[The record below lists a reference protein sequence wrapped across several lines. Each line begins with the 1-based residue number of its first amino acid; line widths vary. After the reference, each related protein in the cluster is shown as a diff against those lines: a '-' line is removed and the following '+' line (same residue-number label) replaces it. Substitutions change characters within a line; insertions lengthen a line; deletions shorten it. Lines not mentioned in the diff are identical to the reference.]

1 MSELREALEAAY
13 DANETEDAAEGVSER
28 AEKNTE
34 EPVRAAAKEERAE
47 LGADD
52 LSDSPRDDGRDD
64 QGRFAKRN
72 ESLEEAKAQKA
83 EPEVEKAERP
93 TEEQHKEQIEAL
105 KAPASWRPT
114 AREHWKSI
122 PADVQQEI
130 VRRERE
136 GQQLL
141 QDTTQARHAASALS
155 QLSQKYAATM
165 AAEGAPD
172 ILTATD
178 NLAQIAT
185 RLRFGGPGEK
195 ANQIASLIKA
205 YGVDI
210 MQLDNILAGLPSQP
224 AAMQQQNFQ
233 DPRLDKLLREAEQTK
248 QWREQQASQ
257 AAVSEVQQFGADK
270 EFFGDVRG
278 MMADLVEVS
287 ARSGIDLSLQDA
299 YDRAVQ
305 LHPEISKVIGQ
316 RTHATQ
322 AQNPNR
328 STARA
333 KAAASSIKGSPAA
346 GTARA
351 TGNSIR
357 EDILNSM
364 EQADGR

>member
-28 AEKNTE
+28 AETHTE
-34 EPVRAAAKEERAE
+34 EPVRAAAKEEGTERGE
-47 LGADD
+47 SGR
-52 LSDSPRDDGRDD
+52 SDNTRDDGRDSD
-64 QGRFAKRN
+64 GRFAKRA
-72 ESLEEAKAQKA
+72 ESLEEAKAVKHEA
-83 EPEVEKAERP
+83 EVAETGQP
-93 TEEQHKEQIEAL
+93 TEQQHNEQIEAL
-105 KAPASWRPT
+105 KPPASWKPT

-122 PADVQQEI
+122 PPDVQQEI

-136 GQQLL
+136 SQQLL
-141 QDTTQARHAASALS
+141 QDTTQSRHAASALA

-210 MQLDNILAGLPSQP
+210 MQLDNILAGLPAQP

-233 DPRLDKLLREAEQTK
+233 DPRLDRLLQEAEQTK
-248 QWREQQASQ
+248 RQREEQ
-257 AAVSEVQQFGADK
+257 AAYEAQSEVHQFGANK
-270 EFFGDVRG
+270 EFFSDVRG
-278 MMADLVEVS
+278 MMADLVEVA

-299 YDRAVQ
+299 YDRAIQ
-305 LHPEISKVIGQ
+305 LHPEINKVVGQ
-316 RTHATQ
+316 RAQ
-322 AQNPNR
+322 AEQARNPHR
-328 STARA
+328 STAKA
-333 KAAASSIKGSPAA
+333 KAAASSVKGSPSP

-351 TGNSIR
+351 TGGSTR
-357 EDILNSM
+357 DDILAAM
-364 EQADGR
+364 EQAEGR